1 MKMKDEILKELWG
14 IKDQLAKENGN
25 DLDKLYGYLVKKEK
39 LSLKKVV
46 NRKSALKNKQSFRV
60 PNVCEGT

>member
-1 MKMKDEILKELWG
+1 MIDEILKELWG